1 MSEVET
7 SSMAKPESTKKKK
20 KNSKSTEPARI
31 VTTVRDFQIREV
43 KLRFARFTEFYIYI
57 NF

>member
-20 KNSKSTEPARI
+20 KNYKSTEPARI